1 MRGTQPGTQP
11 SYPRRLVFGVLKV
24 GLAVGLYD
32 PYGFLTGGLEV
43 GLAFWECGLLELRA
57 LGLVEV
63 RARGLALVERSSLA
77 LASCCR

>member
-11 SYPRRLVFGVLKV
+11 SYRCRLVFGPLEV
-24 GLAVGLYD
+24 GLAFGLHD
-32 PYGFLTGGLEV
+32 IHGFLTGGLEV

-63 RARGLALVERSSLA
+63 RARGLALVSRSSLA